1 MNVKNARF
9 KLLLTAFSSLITLI
23 ITSIVLTFAW
33 FAQRYNVL
41 NNNENISGSVL
52 QKYFEC
58 GTGTQLDPF
67 VITRPKHYENL
78 VMLYYT
84 MPGFPN
90 AIEGNHIED
99 NGMVYERSYYF
110 EIGYDFDGTGKKVY
124 NYDNDGRPVTD
135 PEKDKYSNI
144 LNLNIYKGESALKPL
159 GSVEYPFISFVEG
172 NNITLANFEINGS
185 GFCDIGVFGYVGEG
199 GGANNLYFDNYI
211 INTTGATSVVKNP
224 SPNHIE
230 HQHKVSCYTGYI
242 AGHITNSKFFTNVYA
257 NNCEIKGGN
266 QDYPLLNNYSYYGM
280 VDRDIAASEVGSGKN
295 YSFSLNSSAV
305 YNYLNS
311 YYDQGILMD
320 SNGEL
325 TGGLKDTT
333 MRVRNTEYDADINN
347 IDAVELK
354 PDSTTPQSNQNFSQG
369 IFLDGSQYRVVG
381 DYSTSNNGTSDASR
395 NYSLSTI
402 GYFGPKVDKEE
413 NQYEVYY
420 KDETDP
426 ENIKMVSPPTD
437 TTVSHKGKND
447 LSTTGHYFYYDNSNE
462 SKTWTY
468 IDSHNTSDGTRT
480 NLNIEFEEYKF
491 NTSSGNRIPTS
502 FNNNNISIILYL
514 DKDYAITATHVE
526 NETLFSDNNVR
537 EYTYSHDNNG
547 NVNLKFEN
555 YTFENILVGEH
566 NISLKILFNWVYY
579 AIGFIP
585 INYYYLAYYGG
596 EIEGTTIKQK
606 NFEIDKEHLEMNTN
620 TGIYEFNYTIGNNDN
635 KIIEKGTSRDN
646 NYTFTTTA
654 FTPIPIVS
662 QDTKVYTLC
671 GKVPNAEDGIYN
683 SLNYMSTSFYYEFEK
698 WYANEIIRHVDK
710 DNSGPVYLGDDPDI
724 IGSGYNSKNID
735 IVGGGITFGTNYI
748 NISAEGSSHQ
758 LTTRPTYTDGSGN
771 PTKFYATK
779 YCPNSIVLYLKNV
792 GGDKLGSI
800 NVNYTTI
807 GAVLGISL
815 KAPSFKKGGSTFV
828 DFSSLDDGSGS
839 YYVANDSGFDRSIS
853 INGIKPDDAKKI
865 SFCGIDEDR
874 NVVALYDANGVLV
887 QGGDENKVK
896 YYVLCLGLKSTG
908 NSWFS
913 SLFSNTRITKID
925 FSYKADEGAGGVFGS
940 VGFRSFPDTIDS
952 TILNFYYVIP
962 SNKGNYSISVSF
974 GRDENDPSIG
984 RYAVN
989 GEFYDS
995 TTVKFYLYNTTSY
1008 TLSINNGD
1016 PISSSSYTYTFTPPS
1031 SPWRMSN
1038 LTMFFLWCNHRFLNL
1053 ELKNI

>member
-9 KLLLTAFSSLITLI
+9 KVILTAFSSLITLI

-110 EIGYDFDGTGKKVY
+110 EIGYDFDGSGKKVY

-135 PEKDKYSNI
+135 PSKEKYSNI

-280 VDRDIAASEVGSGKN
+280 VDRDIAASDVGSGQN

-320 SNGEL
+320 SKDEL

-333 MRVRNTEYDADINN
+333 MKVRNTEYDNEINS
-347 IDAVELK
+347 IEPPVTGLPVPDDLK
-354 PDSTTPQSNQNFSQG
+354 SHQNFSEA
-369 IFLDGSQYRVVG
+369 IAFEDNQYRIVG
-381 DYSTSNNGTSDASR
+381 DYSNGNNNPSDATR
-395 NYSLSTI
+395 NYSLSTL
-402 GYFGPKVDKEE
+402 GYFGPKVDKKE

-420 KDETDP
+420 KDG
-426 ENIKMVSPPTD
+426 ENYIMPPVD
-437 TTVSHKGKND
+437 TTVSNKGVKE
-447 LSTTGHYFYYDNSNE
+447 LYTTGHYFYYEDNSKVE
-462 SKTWTY
+462 GKDSTWTY
-468 IDSHNTSDGTRT
+468 IDSKNSSDGTRT
-480 NLNIEFEEYKF
+480 NLNLSFDDYSF
-491 NTSSGNRIPTS
+491 TTYYRGLFGTYYPDQFSGV
-502 FNNNNISIILYL
+502 SIILYL
-514 DKDYAITATHVE
+514 DNEYVIEAQNVASKDKFS
-526 NETLFSDNNVR
+526 ETNGVWEFA
-537 EYTYSHDNNG
+537 YTLDSSNG
-547 NVNLKFEN
+547 KVYLYFEN
-555 YTFENILVGEH
+555 YTIENLLVGTH
-566 NISLKILFNWVYY
+566 HISLKISFSRNAYIYNVTFLS
-579 AIGFIP
+579 
-585 INYYYLAYYGG
+585 YYG
-596 EIEGTTIKQK
+596 
-606 NFEIDKEHLEMNTN
+606 NNTN
-620 TGIYEFNYTIGNNDN
+620 NKDITQKELNLDKNNLNYNSEKDIYEVSFHITNNML
-635 KIIEKGTSRDN
+635 
-646 NYTFTTTA
+646 
-654 FTPIPIVS
+654 
-662 QDTKVYTLC
+662 DTKGSTTDNDGYSFVATSFEPNVVISDETKEYSLF
-671 GKVPNAEDGIYN
+671 GKELGVEENIYKP
-683 SLNYMSTSFYYEFEK
+683 LKYISTSFFYEYEK
-698 WYANEIIRHVDK
+698 WYANEIIRSVDK
-710 DNSGPVYLGDDPDI
+710 DNSREVFIGDDPDI
-724 IGSGYNSKNID
+724 IGSGYNAKNID

-748 NISAEGSSHQ
+748 NITAEGSSQ
-758 LTTRPTYTDGSGN
+758 NLTTKPTYKDSGGS

-792 GGDKLGSI
+792 GGDKLGTI

-807 GAVLGISL
+807 GAALGISL

-828 DFSSLDDGSGS
+828 DFSTLADSNDPN
-839 YYVANDSGFDRSIS
+839 YYVANDSGLDRSIS
-853 INGIKPDDAKKI
+853 INGIKPLDAKKI
-865 SFCGIDEDR
+865 SFCGIDENR
-874 NVVALYDANGVLV
+874 NVVALYDTNG
-887 QGGDENKVK
+887 QCEAGGNEEAVK

-952 TILNFYYVIP
+952 TILNFYYIIP

-974 GRDENDPSIG
+974 GRDENDTSIG

-995 TTVKFYLYNTTSY
+995 TTVNFYLYNTTSY
-1008 TLSINNGD
+1008 TLSINNGEL
-1016 PISSSSYTYTFTPPS
+1016 ISSSSYTYTFTPPS
-1031 SPWRMSN
+1031 SPWSVSN
-1038 LTMFFLWCNHRFLNL
+1038 LTMFFLWCKYRFLNL

>member
-135 PEKDKYSNI
+135 PEKEKYSNI

-199 GGANNLYFDNYI
+199 GGANNLYFDNYV
-211 INTTGATSVVKNP
+211 INTTGATSIVENP

-333 MRVRNTEYDADINN
+333 MRVRNTEYDKDIND
-347 IDAVELK
+347 IEPVELK
-354 PDSTTPQSNQNFSQG
+354 PDSTALQENQNFSQG
-369 IFLDGSQYRVVG
+369 IFLDGSEYRVVG

-426 ENIKMVSPPTD
+426 ENIRMVSPPTD
-437 TTVSHKGKND
+437 TTVSNKGKND
-447 LSTTGHYFYYDNSNE
+447 LSTTGHYFYYDNNIE
-462 SKTWTY
+462 PKTWTY

-480 NLNIEFEEYKF
+480 NLNVSFADYNF
-491 NTSSGNRIPTS
+491 PTS
-502 FNNNNISIILYL
+502 INYGGTHYPNGFKDISIILYL
-514 DKDYAITATHVE
+514 DNDYAITATEVANTE
-526 NETLFSDNNVR
+526 PFSDDNVWEYKYTLF
-537 EYTYSHDNNG
+537 ENG
-547 NVNLKFEN
+547 KVELKLEK
-555 YTFENILVGEH
+555 YTFENVLVGTH
-566 NISLKILFNWVYY
+566 NISLKIFFHWQYRPY
-579 AIGFIP
+579 IITHDA
-585 INYYYLAYYGG
+585 YYLAYYGNNS
-596 EIEGTTIKQK
+596 ESTSINQK
-606 NFEIDKEHLEMNTN
+606 TFEIKAGDLIYNNDKEVN
-620 TGIYEFNYTIGNNDN
+620 EFNYTIGNDTNKIDN
-635 KIIEKGTSRDN
+635 KGTTN
-646 NYTFTTTA
+646 NNDDYTFETTA
-654 FTPIPIVS
+654 FRPIPVVS
-662 QDTKVYTLC
+662 NETKVYTLY
-671 GKVPNAEDGIYN
+671 GKVPNVEDGTYN

-710 DNSGPVYLGDDPDI
+710 DNSGPVYIGDDPDI

-748 NISAEGSSHQ
+748 NISAEGSNHK
-758 LTTRPTYTDGSGN
+758 LTTKPTYTDNSGN

-792 GGDKLGSI
+792 GGDKLGTI

-815 KAPSFKKGGSTFV
+815 KAPSFKKGGSTFI

-865 SFCGIDEDR
+865 SFCGIDENR
-874 NVVALYDANGVLV
+874 NVVALYNSNGVLE

-908 NSWFS
+908 GLLA
-913 SLFSNTRITKID
+913 SLFANTRITRID

-940 VGFRSFPDTIDS
+940 VGFRSFPNTIDS

-984 RYAVN
+984 RYSVN
-989 GEFYDS
+989 GDFDDP

-1008 TLSINNGD
+1008 TLSINNGE

-1031 SPWRMSN
+1031 SP
-1038 LTMFFLWCNHRFLNL
+1038 
-1053 ELKNI
+1053 